1 MSKSKKEIKR
11 VNPDLL
17 GEFVQLQWEHKQAF
31 LNRLQNNPQ
40 ELEYSRDIVNNFEQE
55 MAELDNKQHY
65 ARCKLLARW
74 LDDTWQH
81 DTKITHHSYMDQL
94 SKAIDLIRNDT
105 SQVLRDAVLFTY
117 YPEFALK
124 EFVNWYD
131 EDAEEAMTKMYG
143 TKEEKKVLDIK
154 SKLRQANQQA
164 NRENLKNMLARDS
177 EKKH

>member
-1 MSKSKKEIKR
+1 MSKSKKEIKK

-40 ELEYSRDIVNNFEQE
+40 ELEHSKDIIDRFEQE
-55 MAELDNKQHY
+55 IATLDHKQHY
-65 ARCKLLARW
+65 YRCKLLARW

-94 SKAIDLIRNDT
+94 SKAIDIIRNDT
-105 SQVLRDAVLFTY
+105 SQVLRDAVLLTY

-131 EDAEEAMTKMYG
+131 EDAEEAMTQMYG
-143 TKEEKKVLDIK
+143 TKEEKKVLDMKHKLREAKSKETK
-154 SKLRQANQQA
+154 SKLQYMVRG
-164 NRENLKNMLARDS
+164 LD

>member
-1 MSKSKKEIKR
+1 M
-11 VNPDLL
+11 
-17 GEFVQLQWEHKQAF
+17 
-31 LNRLQNNPQ
+31 
-40 ELEYSRDIVNNFEQE
+40 
-55 MAELDNKQHY
+55 
-65 ARCKLLARW
+65 
-74 LDDTWQH
+74 
-81 DTKITHHSYMDQL
+81 
-94 SKAIDLIRNDT
+94 
-105 SQVLRDAVLFTY
+105 LFTY